1 MRGGGLKPE
10 KTSGGG
16 GGGYGRANPFS
27 TNKVIVNE

>member
-16 GGGYGRANPFS
+16 GGGGGGGVWPGKSFQHQ
-27 TNKVIVNE
+27 